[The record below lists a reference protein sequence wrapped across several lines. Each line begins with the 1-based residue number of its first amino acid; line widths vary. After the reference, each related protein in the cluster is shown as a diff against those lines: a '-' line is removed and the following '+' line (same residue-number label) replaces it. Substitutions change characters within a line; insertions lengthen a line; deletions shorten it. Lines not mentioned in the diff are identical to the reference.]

1 VHNFNLSN
9 VLRSPKIIKAFEK
22 VNRKDFVRS
31 EYVGRAYDDIPLPI
45 GYNQTISQPTTV
57 AFMLE
62 LLELKEGLKVLDV
75 GSGSGWTT
83 ALLANIVGKKGEV
96 VGVELIPEL
105 VNFGRENIGKYC
117 NGSNVNI
124 FPAEGTIGYPLKSPY
139 DRILVSASADEIPLE
154 LIKQLKV
161 SGVLVIPVKNSIYKL
176 IRKSNDISDV
186 SKEEYPGFVFVPL
199 RK

>member
-1 VHNFNLSN
+1 

>member
-1 VHNFNLSN
+1 M
-9 VLRSPKIIKAFEK
+9 LRSPKIIKAFEK

>member
-1 VHNFNLSN
+1 MNLSN
-9 VLRSPKIIKAFEK
+9 VWSSPGIIKAFEK
-22 VNRKDFVRS
+22 VDRKDFVRS
-31 EYVGRAYDDIPLPI
+31 EDVDHAYDNVPLPI

-62 LLELKEGLKVLDV
+62 LLELKEGLKALDV

-83 ALLANIVGKKGEV
+83 ALLANILGKKGEV
-96 VGVELIPEL
+96 IGVETIPEL
-105 VNFGRENIGKYC
+105 VNFGRKNIAKYRK
-117 NGSNVNI
+117 GLNVNI
-124 FPAEGTIGYPLKSPY
+124 FPAGETIGYPLKSPY

-161 SGVLVIPVKNSIYKL
+161 LGILVIPVKNSIYKL
-176 IRKSNDISDV
+176 VRRSNDINDIL
-186 SKEEYPGFVFVPL
+186 KEEYPGFVFVPL

>member
-31 EYVGRAYDDIPLPI
+31 EYVRRAYDDIPLPI

>member
-1 VHNFNLSN
+1 MHNFNLSN

>member
-1 VHNFNLSN
+1 MHNFNLSN

-31 EYVGRAYDDIPLPI
+31 EYVRRAYDDIPLPI